1 MSCFNTN
8 LYFFVKFVHCYID
21 MSTLFTLALAV
32 LPLGH
37 LALTDQAPYTGSE
50 FQSEDFGLYPTQT
63 YVSSSLEVPVFQIN
77 QAAGNNVDPA
87 DRVFISPRGTAVG
100 QIAPMIFNSD
110 DLSLVWSDPSYKTT
124 FGVRVQEYNNSDYI
138 TFWRGAIKGAG
149 YGSGSYIML
158 DHNYNVAYNL
168 TTKALTV
175 GGDIH
180 EIELTDEGT
189 ALMSAYEPME
199 YDLTAYNISNG
210 WLADS
215 IFEEI
220 DIATN
225 NLIFSWRASEHIAL
239 NASYAD
245 PGATGISSDS
255 PYDFFHI
262 NSIEKDDSGNY
273 LISARHT
280 HGIYYINGTN
290 GDVIWT
296 MGGKDNQFEDKSDG
310 QATNFAWQHD
320 ARWRNTDLT
329 EMTLFDNGAA
339 DWVKTENETRGLW
352 LSIDYDDMSVTLK
365 QDYISPEGIL
375 SISQGSVQVLSNGN
389 VFMGYGS
396 NGAFIEYTND
406 GQVIWDVQF
415 GIIGNASVQS
425 YRAYKQNW
433 QGFPSWNP
441 SISAAGNG
449 TDNTTVYVSW
459 NGATEIKQWAILA
472 SNSSSSLATADDL
485 WKNVTKTG
493 FETNVTVGTSARYIR
508 AAALNADGE
517 VLGATDIVDVND
529 GSVAT
534 SDSKVDIGTGDANT
548 TATSS
553 SSDPDSVSG
562 SSGNDTSSKS
572 DKDSAAGFTHA
583 SSSLALGVAMTVFF
597 FFGL

>member
-1 MSCFNTN
+1 
-8 LYFFVKFVHCYID
+8 
-21 MSTLFTLALAV
+21 MSTFLTLALAA
-32 LPLGH
+32 LPLSH
-37 LALTDQAPYTGSE
+37 LALADQAPYTGSE
-50 FQSEDFGLYPTQT
+50 FQSKDFGLYPTQT
-63 YVSSSLEVPVFQIN
+63 YGSSPLEVPVFQVN
-77 QAAGNNVDPA
+77 QAAEDDMDPA

-100 QIAPMIFNSD
+100 QIAPMMFNSD

-168 TTKALTV
+168 TTKSLTV

-180 EIELTDEGT
+180 EIELTDNGT
-189 ALMSAYEPME
+189 ALMSAYEPMQ
-199 YDLTAYNISNG
+199 YDLTAYNIENG

-215 IFEEI
+215 IFEEV

-225 NLIFSWRASEHIAL
+225 DLIFSWRASEHIAL

-290 GDVIWT
+290 GDIIWT
-296 MGGKDNQFEDKSDG
+296 MGGKDNDFEDKSDG

-406 GQVIWDVQF
+406 GKAIWDVQF

-433 QGFPSWNP
+433 QGFPGWNP
-441 SISAAGNG
+441 SIAASGNG
-449 TDNTTVYVSW
+449 TDNTTVYMSW
-459 NGATEIKQWAILA
+459 NGATEIKQWAVLA
-472 SNSSSSLATADDL
+472 SNSSSSLATGDDL

-493 FETNVTVGTSARYIR
+493 FETNITVGTNARYIR
-508 AAALNADGE
+508 AAALDADGK
-517 VLGATDIVDVND
+517 VLGATGIVDVND
-529 GSVAT
+529 GTVAPADT
-534 SDSKVDIGTGDANT
+534 KVDIGTGDAST
-548 TATSS
+548 TVTSS
-553 SSDPDSVSG
+553 ASDPDSVSG
-562 SSGNDTSSKS
+562 SSGNETSSKP
-572 DKDSAAGFTHA
+572 DKNSAAGFTNA
-583 SSSLALGVAMTVFF
+583 SSSLALGVAMTVLFF
-597 FFGL
+597 VGM

>member
-1 MSCFNTN
+1 MPN
-8 LYFFVKFVHCYID
+8 
-21 MSTLFTLALAV
+21 LFTLALAA
-32 LPLGH
+32 LPLGR
-37 LALTDQAPYTGSE
+37 LALADQSPYTGSA
-50 FQSEDFGLYPTQT
+50 FQAKTYGLYPTQS
-63 YVSSSLEVPVFQIN
+63 YESSDLEVPVFQVN
-77 QAAGNNVDPA
+77 KAAGDNVDSA
-87 DRVFISPRGTAVG
+87 DRVFMSPRGTEVE

-124 FGVRVQEYNNSDYI
+124 FGVRVQEFNSSDYI

-149 YGSGSYIML
+149 YGSGSFIML

-168 TTKALTV
+168 TTKNLTV

-180 EIELTDEGT
+180 EIELTDDGT
-189 ALMSAYEPME
+189 ALMTAYEPIK
-199 YDLTAYNISNG
+199 YNLTAYDIEDG

-215 IFEEI
+215 LFEEV

-225 NLIFSWRASEHIAL
+225 DLIFSWRASEHIAL

-245 PGATGISSDS
+245 PGATGISQDS

-273 LISARHT
+273 LVSARHT
-280 HGIYYINGTN
+280 HTIYYINGTN
-290 GDVIWT
+290 GDIIWSL
-296 MGGKDNQFEDKSDG
+296 GGKNNDFEDKSDG

-320 ARWRNTDLT
+320 ARWRNTNLT

-352 LSIDYDDMSVTLK
+352 LSLNYDDMSVSLK

-406 GQVIWDVQF
+406 GEAIWDVQF
-415 GIIGNASVQS
+415 GIIGNSSVQS

-433 QGFPSWNP
+433 QGFPGWNP
-441 SISAAGNG
+441 SIAASGNG
-449 TDNTTVYVSW
+449 TDNTTIYMSW
-459 NGATEIKQWAILA
+459 NGATEIKQWTILA
-472 SNSSSSLATADDL
+472 SNSSSSLSTADEI

-493 FETNVTVGTSARYIR
+493 FETNVTVGTNARYIR
-508 AAALNADGE
+508 AAALNADGQ
-517 VLGATDIVDVND
+517 VLGATDIVDVKD
-529 GSVAT
+529 GSISTA
-534 SDSKVDIGTGDANT
+534 DAKVDIGTGDANT
-548 TATSS
+548 TVTSS
-553 SSDPDSVSG
+553 ASDSDSPSG
-562 SSGNDTSSKS
+562 SSGNDTTAGS
-572 DKDSAAGFTHA
+572 DKDSAAGFTNA
-583 SSSLALGVAMTVFF
+583 SSSLALGVAMVVLFT
-597 FFGL
+597 FGL

>member
-1 MSCFNTN
+1 MSAF
-8 LYFFVKFVHCYID
+8 L
-21 MSTLFTLALAV
+21 TLALAA

-37 LALTDQAPYTGSE
+37 LALADQAPYTGSE
-50 FQSEDFGLYPTQT
+50 FQSKDFGLYPTQT
-63 YVSSSLEVPVFQIN
+63 YESSPLEVPVFQVN
-77 QAAGNNVDPA
+77 QAAEDNVDPA

-100 QIAPMIFNSD
+100 QIAPMMFNSD

-168 TTKALTV
+168 TTKSLTV

-180 EIELTDEGT
+180 EIELTDNGT
-189 ALMSAYEPME
+189 ALMSAYEPMQW
-199 YDLTAYNISNG
+199 DLTSYNIENG

-215 IFEEI
+215 IFEEV

-225 NLIFSWRASEHIAL
+225 DLIFSWRASEHIAL

-290 GDVIWT
+290 GDIIWT
-296 MGGKDNQFEDKSDG
+296 MGGKDNDFEDKSDG

-365 QDYISPEGIL
+365 QDYISPEGML

-406 GQVIWDVQF
+406 GKAIWDVQF

-433 QGFPSWNP
+433 QGFPGWNP
-441 SISAAGNG
+441 SIAASDNG
-449 TDNTTVYVSW
+449 TDNTTVYMSW
-459 NGATEIKQWAILA
+459 NGATEIKQWAVLA
-472 SNSSSSLATADDL
+472 SNSSSSLATGDDL

-493 FETNVTVGTSARYIR
+493 FETNITVGTNARYIR
-508 AAALNADGE
+508 AAALDANGK
-517 VLGATDIVDVND
+517 VLGATGIVDVND
-529 GSVAT
+529 GTVASADT
-534 SDSKVDIGTGDANT
+534 KVDIGTGDANT
-548 TATSS
+548 TVTSS
-553 SSDPDSVSG
+553 ASDPDSVSG

-572 DKDSAAGFTHA
+572 DKDSAAGFTNA
-583 SSSLALGVAMTVFF
+583 SSSLALGVAMTVWF
-597 FFGL
+597 FFGM

>member
-1 MSCFNTN
+1 
-8 LYFFVKFVHCYID
+8 
-21 MSTLFTLALAV
+21 MSTFLTLALAA
-32 LPLGH
+32 LPLSH
-37 LALTDQAPYTGSE
+37 LALADQAPYTGSE
-50 FQSEDFGLYPTQT
+50 FQSKDFGLYPTQT
-63 YVSSSLEVPVFQIN
+63 YGSSPLEVPVFQVN
-77 QAAGNNVDPA
+77 QAAEDDVDPA

-100 QIAPMIFNSD
+100 QIAPMMFNSD

-168 TTKALTV
+168 TTKSLTV

-180 EIELTDEGT
+180 EIELTDNGT
-189 ALMSAYEPME
+189 ALMSAYEPMQ
-199 YDLTAYNISNG
+199 YDLTAYNIENG

-215 IFEEI
+215 IFEEV

-225 NLIFSWRASEHIAL
+225 DLIFSWRASEHIAL

-290 GDVIWT
+290 GDIIWT
-296 MGGKDNQFEDKSDG
+296 MGGKDNDFEDKSDG

-406 GQVIWDVQF
+406 GKAIWDVQF

-433 QGFPSWNP
+433 QGFPGWNP
-441 SISAAGNG
+441 SIAASGNG
-449 TDNTTVYVSW
+449 TDNITVYMSW
-459 NGATEIKQWAILA
+459 NGATEIKQWAVLA
-472 SNSSSSLATADDL
+472 SNSSSSLATGDDL

-493 FETNVTVGTSARYIR
+493 FETNITVGTNARYIR
-508 AAALNADGE
+508 AAALDADGK
-517 VLGATDIVDVND
+517 VLGATGIVDVND
-529 GSVAT
+529 GTVAPADT
-534 SDSKVDIGTGDANT
+534 KVDIGTGDAST
-548 TATSS
+548 TVTSS
-553 SSDPDSVSG
+553 ASDPDSVSG
-562 SSGNDTSSKS
+562 SSGNETSSKP
-572 DKDSAAGFTHA
+572 DKNSAAGFTNA
-583 SSSLALGVAMTVFF
+583 SSSLALGVAMTVLF
-597 FFGL
+597 FFGM

>member
-1 MSCFNTN
+1 
-8 LYFFVKFVHCYID
+8 
-21 MSTLFTLALAV
+21 MSTFLTLALVA

-37 LALTDQAPYTGSE
+37 FVLADQAPYTGSD
-50 FQSEDFGLYPTQT
+50 FQSKDFGLYPTQT
-63 YVSSSLEVPVFQIN
+63 YESSPLEVPVFQVN
-77 QAAGNNVDPA
+77 QAAGDNVDPA

-138 TFWRGAIKGAG
+138 TFWRGAIKSAG

-168 TTKALTV
+168 TTKSLTV

-180 EIELTDEGT
+180 EIELTDAGT

-199 YDLTAYNISNG
+199 YDLTAYNITNG

-245 PGATGISSDS
+245 PGATGTSQDN

-290 GDVIWT
+290 GDIIWT

-320 ARWRNTDLT
+320 ARWRNTNLT

-365 QDYISPEGIL
+365 QDYISPEGIS

-406 GQVIWDVQF
+406 GQAIWDVQF
-415 GIIGNASVQS
+415 GIIGNSSVQS

-433 QGFPSWNP
+433 QGFPDWNP
-441 SISAAGNG
+441 SISAVGNG
-449 TDNTTVYVSW
+449 TDNTTVYMSW

-472 SNSSSSLATADDL
+472 SNSSSSLATADNL

-493 FETNVTVGTSARYIR
+493 FETNVTVGTNARYIR

-517 VLGATDIVDVND
+517 VLGATGIVDIND
-529 GSVAT
+529 GSIA
-534 SDSKVDIGTGDANT
+534 SADSKVDIGTGDANT
-548 TATSS
+548 TVTSS
-553 SSDPDSVSG
+553 SSDPDSASG

-572 DKDSAAGFTHA
+572 DKDSAAGFTNA
-583 SSSLALGVAMTVFF
+583 SSSLALGVAMTVLF

>member
-1 MSCFNTN
+1 MP
-8 LYFFVKFVHCYID
+8 H
-21 MSTLFTLALAV
+21 LFTLALAA
-32 LPLGH
+32 LPLGR
-37 LALTDQAPYTGSE
+37 LALADQSPYTGSD
-50 FQSEDFGLYPTQT
+50 FQAKTYGLYPTQS
-63 YVSSSLEVPVFQIN
+63 YESSDLEVPVFQVN
-77 QAAGNNVDPA
+77 KAAGDNVDSA
-87 DRVFISPRGTAVG
+87 DRVFISPRGTAVE
-100 QIAPMIFNSD
+100 QIAPMIFNSE

-124 FGVRVQEYNNSDYI
+124 FGVRVQEFNSSDYI

-149 YGSGSYIML
+149 YGSGSFIML

-168 TTKALTV
+168 TTKNLTV

-180 EIELTDEGT
+180 EIELTDDGT
-189 ALMSAYEPME
+189 ALMTAYEPIK
-199 YDLTAYNISNG
+199 YNLTAYDIEDG

-215 IFEEI
+215 LFEEV

-225 NLIFSWRASEHIAL
+225 DLIFSWRASEHIAL

-245 PGATGISSDS
+245 PGATGISQDS

-280 HGIYYINGTN
+280 HGLYYINGTN
-290 GDVIWT
+290 GDIIWSL
-296 MGGKDNQFEDKSDG
+296 GGKNNDFEDKSNG

-320 ARWRNTDLT
+320 ARWRNTNLT
-329 EMTLFDNGAA
+329 ELTLFDNGAA

-352 LSIDYDDMSVTLK
+352 LSLNYDDMSVSLK

-406 GQVIWDVQF
+406 GQAIWDVQF
-415 GIIGNASVQS
+415 GIIGNSSVQS

-433 QGFPSWNP
+433 QGFPGWNP
-441 SISAAGNG
+441 SIAATGNG
-449 TDNTTVYVSW
+449 TDNTTVYMSW
-459 NGATEIKQWAILA
+459 NGATEIKQWTILA
-472 SNSSSSLATADDL
+472 SNSSSSLSTADDI

-493 FETNVTVGTSARYIR
+493 FETNVTVGTNARYIR
-508 AAALNADGE
+508 AAALNADGQ

-529 GSVAT
+529 GTFSTA
-534 SDSKVDIGTGDANT
+534 DAKVDIGTGDANT
-548 TATSS
+548 TVTSS
-553 SSDPDSVSG
+553 ASDSDSPSS
-562 SSGNDTSSKS
+562 SSGNDTTAGS
-572 DKDSAAGFTHA
+572 DKDSAAGFTNA
-583 SSSLALGVAMTVFF
+583 SSSLALGVAMVVLFA
-597 FFGL
+597 FGL

>member
-1 MSCFNTN
+1 
-8 LYFFVKFVHCYID
+8 
-21 MSTLFTLALAV
+21 MSTFLTLALVA

-37 LALTDQAPYTGSE
+37 LALADQAPYTGSD
-50 FQSEDFGLYPTQT
+50 FQSKDFGLYPTQT
-63 YVSSSLEVPVFQIN
+63 YESSPLEVPVFQVN
-77 QAAGNNVDPA
+77 QAAGDDVDSA

-100 QIAPMIFNSD
+100 QIAPMMFNSD

-138 TFWRGAIKGAG
+138 TFWRGAIKSAG

-168 TTKALTV
+168 TTKSLTV

-180 EIELTDEGT
+180 EIELTDDGT

-199 YDLTAYNISNG
+199 YDLTAYNITNG

-245 PGATGISSDS
+245 PGATGISQDN

-290 GDVIWT
+290 GDIIWT

-320 ARWRNTDLT
+320 ARWRNTNLT

-406 GQVIWDVQF
+406 GKAIWDVQF
-415 GIIGNASVQS
+415 GIIGNSSVQS
-425 YRAYKQNW
+425 YRAYKQSW
-433 QGFPSWNP
+433 QGFPGWNP

-449 TDNTTVYVSW
+449 SDNTTVYMSW

-472 SNSSSSLATADDL
+472 SNSSSSLATADEL

-493 FETNVTVGTSARYIR
+493 FETNVTVGANARYIR

-517 VLGATDIVDVND
+517 VLGATGIVDVND
-529 GSVAT
+529 GSIA
-534 SDSKVDIGTGDANT
+534 SADSKVDIGTGDANT
-548 TATSS
+548 TVTSS
-553 SSDPDSVSG
+553 SSDPDSASG

-572 DKDSAAGFTHA
+572 DKDSAAGFTNA
-583 SSSLALGVAMTVFF
+583 SSSLALGVAMTVLF

>member
-1 MSCFNTN
+1 
-8 LYFFVKFVHCYID
+8 
-21 MSTLFTLALAV
+21 MSTFLTLALVA

-37 LALTDQAPYTGSE
+37 LALADQAPYTGSD
-50 FQSEDFGLYPTQT
+50 FQSKDFGLYPTQT
-63 YVSSSLEVPVFQIN
+63 YESSPLEVPVFQVN
-77 QAAGNNVDPA
+77 QAAGDDVDSA

-138 TFWRGAIKGAG
+138 TFWRGAIKSAG

-168 TTKALTV
+168 TTKSLTV

-180 EIELTDEGT
+180 EIELTDDGT

-199 YDLTAYNISNG
+199 YDLTAYNITNG

-245 PGATGISSDS
+245 PGATGISQDN

-290 GDVIWT
+290 GDIIWT

-320 ARWRNTDLT
+320 ARWRNTNLT

-339 DWVKTENETRGLW
+339 DWIKTENETRGLW

-406 GQVIWDVQF
+406 GKAIWDVQF
-415 GIIGNASVQS
+415 GIIGNSSVQS
-425 YRAYKQNW
+425 YRAYKQSW
-433 QGFPSWNP
+433 QGFPGWNP

-449 TDNTTVYVSW
+449 SDNTTVYMSW

-472 SNSSSSLATADDL
+472 SNSSSSLATADEL

-493 FETNVTVGTSARYIR
+493 FETNVTVGANARYIR

-517 VLGATDIVDVND
+517 VLGATGIVDVND
-529 GSVAT
+529 GSIA
-534 SDSKVDIGTGDANT
+534 SADSKVDIGTGDANT
-548 TATSS
+548 TVTSS
-553 SSDPDSVSG
+553 SSDPDSASG

-572 DKDSAAGFTHA
+572 DKDSAAGFTNA
-583 SSSLALGVAMTVFF
+583 SSSLALGVAMTVLF

>member
-1 MSCFNTN
+1 MSA
-8 LYFFVKFVHCYID
+8 L
-21 MSTLFTLALAV
+21 LTLAFAA

-37 LALTDQAPYTGSE
+37 LALADQAPYTGSD
-50 FQSEDFGLYPTQT
+50 FQAKDFGLYPTQT
-63 YVSSSLEVPVFQIN
+63 FESSSLEVPVFQVN

-100 QIAPMIFNSD
+100 QIAPMMFNSD
-110 DLSLVWSDPSYKTT
+110 DLSLVWSDPTYKTT
-124 FGVRVQEYNNSDYI
+124 FGVRVQEYNSSDYI

-168 TTKALTV
+168 TTKSLTV

-180 EIELTDEGT
+180 EIELTDDGT
-189 ALMSAYEPME
+189 ALMTAYEPME

-215 IFEEI
+215 VFEEI

-225 NLIFSWRASEHIAL
+225 NLLFSWRASEHIAL

-245 PGATGISSDS
+245 PGATGISQDS
-255 PYDFFHI
+255 PYDYFHI

-290 GDVIWT
+290 GDIIWT

-320 ARWRNTDLT
+320 ARWRNTNLT

-406 GQVIWDVQF
+406 GEAIWDVQF
-415 GIIGNASVQS
+415 GIIGNSSVQS

-441 SISAAGNG
+441 SIAAAGNG
-449 TDNTTVYVSW
+449 TDNTTVYMSW

-472 SNSSSSLATADDL
+472 SNSSSSLATADNL
-485 WKNVTKTG
+485 WKNVTKSG
-493 FETNVTVGTSARYIR
+493 FETNVTVGTNARYIR

-517 VLGATDIVDVND
+517 VLGATGIVDVND
-529 GSVAT
+529 GSVA
-534 SDSKVDIGTGDANT
+534 SADSKVDIGTGDANT
-548 TATSS
+548 TVTSS
-553 SSDPDSVSG
+553 SSDSDSASG
-562 SSGNDTSSKS
+562 SGGNDTSSKS
-572 DKDSAAGFTHA
+572 DKDSAAGFTNA
-583 SSSLALGVAMTVFF
+583 SSSLALGVAMTVMFL
-597 FFGL
+597 FGM

>member
-1 MSCFNTN
+1 
-8 LYFFVKFVHCYID
+8 
-21 MSTLFTLALAV
+21 MSTFLSLALVA

-37 LALTDQAPYTGSE
+37 LALADQAPYTGSD
-50 FQSEDFGLYPTQT
+50 FQSKDFGLYPTQT
-63 YVSSSLEVPVFQIN
+63 YESSPLEVPVFQIN
-77 QAAGNNVDPA
+77 QAAGDNVDPA

-100 QIAPMIFNSD
+100 QIAPMVFNSD

-138 TFWRGAIKGAG
+138 TFWRGAIKSAG

-168 TTKALTV
+168 TTKSLTV

-215 IFEEI
+215 FFEEI

-245 PGATGISSDS
+245 PGATGISQDN

-290 GDVIWT
+290 GDIIWT

-320 ARWRNTDLT
+320 ARWRNTNLT

-352 LSIDYDDMSVTLK
+352 LNIDYDDMSVTLK

-406 GQVIWDVQF
+406 GKAIWDVQF
-415 GIIGNASVQS
+415 GIIGNSSVQS

-433 QGFPSWNP
+433 QGFPGWNP

-449 TDNTTVYVSW
+449 TDNTTVYMSW

-472 SNSSSSLATADDL
+472 SNSSSSLATADNL

-493 FETNVTVGTSARYIR
+493 FETNVTVGTNARYIR

-517 VLGATDIVDVND
+517 VLGATGIVDVND
-529 GSVAT
+529 GSIA
-534 SDSKVDIGTGDANT
+534 SADSKVDIGTGDANT
-548 TATSS
+548 TVTSS
-553 SSDPDSVSG
+553 SSDPDSASG

-572 DKDSAAGFTHA
+572 DKDSAAGFTNA
-583 SSSLALGVAMTVFF
+583 SSSLALGVAMTVLF

>member
-1 MSCFNTN
+1 
-8 LYFFVKFVHCYID
+8 
-21 MSTLFTLALAV
+21 MSTFLSLALVA

-37 LALTDQAPYTGSE
+37 LALADQAPYTGSD
-50 FQSEDFGLYPTQT
+50 FQSKDFGLYPTQT
-63 YVSSSLEVPVFQIN
+63 YESSPLEVPVFQIN
-77 QAAGNNVDPA
+77 QAAGDNVDPA

-100 QIAPMIFNSD
+100 QIAPMVFNSD

-138 TFWRGAIKGAG
+138 TFWRGAIKSAG

-168 TTKALTV
+168 TTKSLTV

-225 NLIFSWRASEHIAL
+225 NLLFSWRASEHIAL

-245 PGATGISSDS
+245 PGATGISQDN

-290 GDVIWT
+290 GDIIWT

-320 ARWRNTDLT
+320 ARWRNTNLT

-352 LSIDYDDMSVTLK
+352 LNIDYDDMSVTLK

-406 GQVIWDVQF
+406 GKAIWDVQF
-415 GIIGNASVQS
+415 GIIGNSSVQS

-433 QGFPSWNP
+433 QGFPGWNP

-449 TDNTTVYVSW
+449 TDNTTVYMSW

-472 SNSSSSLATADDL
+472 SNSSSSLATADNL

-493 FETNVTVGTSARYIR
+493 FETNVTVGTNARYIR

-517 VLGATDIVDVND
+517 VLGATGIVDVND
-529 GSVAT
+529 GSIA
-534 SDSKVDIGTGDANT
+534 SADSKVDIGTGDANT
-548 TATSS
+548 TVTSS
-553 SSDPDSVSG
+553 SSDPDSASG

-572 DKDSAAGFTHA
+572 DKDSAAGFTNA
-583 SSSLALGVAMTVFF
+583 SSSLALGVAMTVLF

>member
-1 MSCFNTN
+1 
-8 LYFFVKFVHCYID
+8 
-21 MSTLFTLALAV
+21 MSTFLSLALVA

-37 LALTDQAPYTGSE
+37 LALADQAPYTGSD
-50 FQSEDFGLYPTQT
+50 FQSKDFGLYPTQT
-63 YVSSSLEVPVFQIN
+63 YESSPLEVPVFQIN
-77 QAAGNNVDPA
+77 QAAGDNVDPA

-100 QIAPMIFNSD
+100 QIAPMVFNSD

-138 TFWRGAIKGAG
+138 TFWRGAIKSAG

-168 TTKALTV
+168 TTKSLTV

-225 NLIFSWRASEHIAL
+225 NLLFSWRASEHIAL

-245 PGATGISSDS
+245 PGATGISQDN

-290 GDVIWT
+290 GDIIWT

-320 ARWRNTDLT
+320 ARWRNTNLT

-352 LSIDYDDMSVTLK
+352 LNIDYDDMSVTLK

-406 GQVIWDVQF
+406 GKAIWDVQF
-415 GIIGNASVQS
+415 GIIGNSSVQS

-433 QGFPSWNP
+433 QGFPGWNP

-449 TDNTTVYVSW
+449 TDNTTVYMSW

-472 SNSSSSLATADDL
+472 SNSSSSLATADNL

-493 FETNVTVGTSARYIR
+493 FETNVTVGTNARYVR

-517 VLGATDIVDVND
+517 VLGATGIVDVND
-529 GSVAT
+529 GSIA
-534 SDSKVDIGTGDANT
+534 SADSKVDIGTGDANT
-548 TATSS
+548 TVTSS
-553 SSDPDSVSG
+553 SSDPDSASG

-572 DKDSAAGFTHA
+572 DKDSAAGFTNA
-583 SSSLALGVAMTVFF
+583 SSSLALGVAMTVLF

>member
-1 MSCFNTN
+1 MPN
-8 LYFFVKFVHCYID
+8 
-21 MSTLFTLALAV
+21 LFTLALTA
-32 LPLGH
+32 LPLSR
-37 LALTDQAPYTGSE
+37 LALADQSPYTGSD
-50 FQSEDFGLYPTQT
+50 FQAKTYGLYPTQS
-63 YVSSSLEVPVFQIN
+63 YESSSLEVPVFQVN
-77 QAAGNNVDPA
+77 KAAGDNVDSA
-87 DRVFISPRGTAVG
+87 DRVFISPRGTAVD

-124 FGVRVQEYNNSDYI
+124 FGVRVQEFNNSDYI
-138 TFWRGAIKGAG
+138 TFWRGTVKGAG
-149 YGSGSYIML
+149 YGSGSFIML

-168 TTKALTV
+168 TTKNLTV

-180 EIELTDEGT
+180 ETELTDDGT
-189 ALMSAYEPME
+189 ALMTAYEPIQ
-199 YDLTAYNISNG
+199 YDLTAYDIENG

-215 IFEEI
+215 LFEEV

-225 NLIFSWRASEHIAL
+225 DLIFSWRASEHIAL

-245 PGATGISSDS
+245 PGATGISQDS

-273 LISARHT
+273 LVSARHT
-280 HGIYYINGTN
+280 HSIYYINGTN
-290 GDVIWT
+290 GDIIWSL
-296 MGGKDNQFEDKSDG
+296 GGKNNDFEDKSDG

-320 ARWRNTDLT
+320 ARWRNTNLT

-352 LSIDYDDMSVTLK
+352 LSLDYDDMSVTLK

-375 SISQGSVQVLSNGN
+375 SVSQGSVQALSNGN

-396 NGAFIEYTND
+396 NGAFIEYTNE
-406 GQVIWDVQF
+406 GEAIWDVQF
-415 GIIGNASVQS
+415 GIIGNSSVQS

-433 QGFPSWNP
+433 QGFPGWNP
-441 SISAAGNG
+441 SIAATGNG

-493 FETNVTVGTSARYIR
+493 FETNVTVGTDARYIR

-517 VLGATDIVDVND
+517 VLGATDIVNVND
-529 GSVAT
+529 GSISTA
-534 SDSKVDIGTGDANT
+534 DAKVDIGTGDANT
-548 TATSS
+548 TVTSS
-553 SSDPDSVSG
+553 ASDSDSASG
-562 SSGNDTSSKS
+562 SSGNDTTSKS
-572 DKDSAAGFTHA
+572 DKDSAAGFTNA
-583 SSSLALGVAMTVFF
+583 SSSLALGVAMVVLFT
-597 FFGL
+597 FGL

>member
-1 MSCFNTN
+1 
-8 LYFFVKFVHCYID
+8 
-21 MSTLFTLALAV
+21 MSTFLTLALAA
-32 LPLGH
+32 LPLSH
-37 LALTDQAPYTGSE
+37 LALADQAPYTGSE
-50 FQSEDFGLYPTQT
+50 FQSKDFGLYPTQT
-63 YVSSSLEVPVFQIN
+63 YGSSPLEVPVFQVN
-77 QAAGNNVDPA
+77 QAAEDDVDPA

-100 QIAPMIFNSD
+100 QIAPMMFNSD

-168 TTKALTV
+168 TTKSLTV

-180 EIELTDEGT
+180 EIELTDNGT
-189 ALMSAYEPME
+189 ALMSAYEPMQ
-199 YDLTAYNISNG
+199 YDLTAYNIENG

-215 IFEEI
+215 IFEEV

-225 NLIFSWRASEHIAL
+225 DLIFSWRASEHIAL

-290 GDVIWT
+290 GDIIWT
-296 MGGKDNQFEDKSDG
+296 MGGKDNDFEDKSDG

-406 GQVIWDVQF
+406 GKAIWDVQF

-433 QGFPSWNP
+433 QGFPGWNP
-441 SISAAGNG
+441 SIAASGNG
-449 TDNTTVYVSW
+449 TDNTTVYMSW
-459 NGATEIKQWAILA
+459 NGATEIKQWAVLA
-472 SNSSSSLATADDL
+472 SNSSSSLATGDDL

-493 FETNVTVGTSARYIR
+493 FETNITVGTNARYIR
-508 AAALNADGE
+508 AAALDADGK
-517 VLGATDIVDVND
+517 VLGATGIVDVND
-529 GSVAT
+529 GTVAPADT
-534 SDSKVDIGTGDANT
+534 KVDIGTGDAST
-548 TATSS
+548 TVTSS
-553 SSDPDSVSG
+553 ASDPDSVSG
-562 SSGNDTSSKS
+562 SSGNETSSKP
-572 DKDSAAGFTHA
+572 DKNSAAGFTNA
-583 SSSLALGVAMTVFF
+583 SSSLALGVAMTVLFF
-597 FFGL
+597 VGM

>member
-1 MSCFNTN
+1 
-8 LYFFVKFVHCYID
+8 
-21 MSTLFTLALAV
+21 MSTLLTLALAA

-37 LALTDQAPYTGSE
+37 LALADQAPYTGSE
-50 FQSEDFGLYPTQT
+50 FQSKNFGLYPTQT
-63 YVSSSLEVPVFQIN
+63 YESSPLEVPIFQVN
-77 QAAGNNVDPA
+77 QAAEDNTDPA

-100 QIAPMIFNSD
+100 QIAPMMFNSE

-180 EIELTDEGT
+180 EIELTDNGT
-189 ALMSAYEPME
+189 ALMSAYEPMQW
-199 YDLTAYNISNG
+199 DLTSYDIENG

-215 IFEEI
+215 IFEEV

-225 NLIFSWRASEHIAL
+225 NLIFSWRASDHIAL

-290 GDVIWT
+290 GDIIWT
-296 MGGKDNQFEDKSDG
+296 MGGKDNDFKDNSGG

-329 EMTLFDNGAA
+329 EMTLFD
-339 DWVKTENETRGLW
+339 TR
-352 LSIDYDDMSVTLK
+352 
-365 QDYISPEGIL
+365 
-375 SISQGSVQVLSNGN
+375 
-389 VFMGYGS
+389 
-396 NGAFIEYTND
+396 
-406 GQVIWDVQF
+406 
-415 GIIGNASVQS
+415 
-425 YRAYKQNW
+425 
-433 QGFPSWNP
+433 
-441 SISAAGNG
+441 
-449 TDNTTVYVSW
+449 
-459 NGATEIKQWAILA
+459 
-472 SNSSSSLATADDL
+472 SLAQHQL
-485 WKNVTKTG
+485 
-493 FETNVTVGTSARYIR
+493 
-508 AAALNADGE
+508 
-517 VLGATDIVDVND
+517 
-529 GSVAT
+529 
-534 SDSKVDIGTGDANT
+534 
-548 TATSS
+548 
-553 SSDPDSVSG
+553 
-562 SSGNDTSSKS
+562 
-572 DKDSAAGFTHA
+572 
-583 SSSLALGVAMTVFF
+583 
-597 FFGL
+597 

>member
-1 MSCFNTN
+1 MPN
-8 LYFFVKFVHCYID
+8 L
-21 MSTLFTLALAV
+21 LTLALTA
-32 LPLGH
+32 LPL
-37 LALTDQAPYTGSE
+37 LALADQAPYTGSD
-50 FQSEDFGLYPTQT
+50 FQAKTYGLYPTQS
-63 YVSSSLEVPVFQIN
+63 YESSDLEVPVFQVN
-77 QAAGNNVDPA
+77 KAAADNVDPA
-87 DRVFISPRGTAVG
+87 DRVFISPRGTAVE
-100 QIAPMIFNSD
+100 QIAPMIFNPD

-124 FGVRVQEYNNSDYI
+124 FGVRVQEFNNSDYI

-149 YGSGSYIML
+149 YGSGSFIML

-168 TTKALTV
+168 TTKNLTV

-180 EIELTDEGT
+180 EIELTNDGT
-189 ALMSAYEPME
+189 ALMTAYEPIQ
-199 YDLTAYNISNG
+199 YDLTAYDIENG

-215 IFEEI
+215 LFEEV

-225 NLIFSWRASEHIAL
+225 DLIFSWRASEHIAL

-245 PGATGISSDS
+245 PGATGISQDS

-290 GDVIWT
+290 GDIIWSL
-296 MGGKDNQFEDKSDG
+296 GGKNNDFEDKSDG
-310 QATNFAWQHD
+310 QASNFAWQHD

-352 LSIDYDDMSVTLK
+352 LSLNYGDMSVTLK

-406 GQVIWDVQF
+406 GEAIWNVQF
-415 GIIGNASVQS
+415 GIIGNSSVQS

-433 QGFPSWNP
+433 QGFPDWNP
-441 SISAAGNG
+441 SIAATGNG
-449 TDNTTVYVSW
+449 TDNTTVYMSW

-472 SNSSSSLATADDL
+472 SNSSSSLSTADDL
-485 WKNVTKTG
+485 WKNITKTG
-493 FETNVTVGTSARYIR
+493 FETNVTVGSDARYIR
-508 AAALNADGE
+508 AAALDADGQ
-517 VLGATDIVDVND
+517 VLGATDIIDVND
-529 GSVAT
+529 GSIT
-534 SDSKVDIGTGDANT
+534 SADAKVDIGTGDANT
-548 TATSS
+548 TVTSS
-553 SSDPDSVSG
+553 ASDSDSVSG
-562 SSGNDTSSKS
+562 SSGNDTASKS
-572 DKDSAAGFTHA
+572 DKDSGAGFTNA
-583 SSSLALGVAMTVFF
+583 SSSLALGVAMVVLFT
-597 FFGL
+597 FGL

>member
-1 MSCFNTN
+1 
-8 LYFFVKFVHCYID
+8 
-21 MSTLFTLALAV
+21 MSTFLTLALAA
-32 LPLGH
+32 LPLSH
-37 LALTDQAPYTGSE
+37 LALADQAPHTGSE
-50 FQSEDFGLYPTQT
+50 FQSKDFGLYPTQT
-63 YVSSSLEVPVFQIN
+63 YESSSLEVPVFQIN
-77 QAAGNNVDPA
+77 QAAEDNVDPA
-87 DRVFISPRGTAVG
+87 DRVFISPRGTVVE
-100 QIAPMIFNSD
+100 QIAPMMFNSD

-168 TTKALTV
+168 TTKSLTV

-180 EIELTDEGT
+180 EIELTDNGT
-189 ALMSAYEPME
+189 ALMSAYEPMQW
-199 YDLTAYNISNG
+199 DLTAYNIENG

-215 IFEEI
+215 IFEEV

-225 NLIFSWRASEHIAL
+225 DLIFSWRASEHIAL

-290 GDVIWT
+290 GDIIWT
-296 MGGKDNQFEDKSDG
+296 MGGKNNDFEDKSDG

-320 ARWRNTDLT
+320 ARWRNADLT

-352 LSIDYDDMSVTLK
+352 LSIDYADMSVTLK

-406 GQVIWDVQF
+406 GKAIWDVQF

-433 QGFPSWNP
+433 QGFPGWNP
-441 SISAAGNG
+441 SIAASGNG
-449 TDNTTVYVSW
+449 TDNTTVYMSW
-459 NGATEIKQWAILA
+459 NGATEIKQWAVLA
-472 SNSSSSLATADDL
+472 SNSSSSLATGDDL

-493 FETNVTVGTSARYIR
+493 FETNVTVGTNARYIR
-508 AAALNADGE
+508 AAALDADGK
-517 VLGATDIVDVND
+517 VLGATGIVDVND
-529 GSVAT
+529 GTVASADT
-534 SDSKVDIGTGDANT
+534 KVDIGTGDANT
-548 TATSS
+548 TVTSS
-553 SSDPDSVSG
+553 ASDPDSVSG
-562 SSGNDTSSKS
+562 SGGNDTASKS
-572 DKDSAAGFTHA
+572 DKDSAAGFTNA
-583 SSSLALGVAMTVFF
+583 SSSLALGVAMTVLF
-597 FFGL
+597 FFGM

>member
-1 MSCFNTN
+1 
-8 LYFFVKFVHCYID
+8 
-21 MSTLFTLALAV
+21 MSTFLTLALVA

-37 LALTDQAPYTGSE
+37 LALADQAPYTGSD
-50 FQSEDFGLYPTQT
+50 FQSKDFGLYPTQT
-63 YVSSSLEVPVFQIN
+63 YESSPLEVPVFQVN
-77 QAAGNNVDPA
+77 QAAGDDVDSA

-138 TFWRGAIKGAG
+138 TFWRGAIKSAG

-168 TTKALTV
+168 TTKSLTV

-180 EIELTDEGT
+180 EIELTDDGT

-199 YDLTAYNISNG
+199 YDLTAYNITNG

-245 PGATGISSDS
+245 PGATGISQDN

-290 GDVIWT
+290 GDIIWT

-320 ARWRNTDLT
+320 ARWRNTNLT

-406 GQVIWDVQF
+406 GKAIWDVQF
-415 GIIGNASVQS
+415 GIIGNSSVQS
-425 YRAYKQNW
+425 YRAYKQSW
-433 QGFPSWNP
+433 QGFPGWNP

-449 TDNTTVYVSW
+449 SDNTTVYMSW

-472 SNSSSSLATADDL
+472 SNSSSSLATADEL

-493 FETNVTVGTSARYIR
+493 FETNVTVGANARYIR

-517 VLGATDIVDVND
+517 VLGATGIVDVND
-529 GSVAT
+529 GSIA
-534 SDSKVDIGTGDANT
+534 SADSKVDIGTGDANT
-548 TATSS
+548 TVTSS
-553 SSDPDSVSG
+553 SSDPDSASG

-572 DKDSAAGFTHA
+572 DKDSAAGFTNA
-583 SSSLALGVAMTVFF
+583 SSSLALGVAMTVLF

>member
-1 MSCFNTN
+1 
-8 LYFFVKFVHCYID
+8 
-21 MSTLFTLALAV
+21 MSTFLTLALAA
-32 LPLGH
+32 LPLSH
-37 LALTDQAPYTGSE
+37 LALADQAPYTGSE
-50 FQSEDFGLYPTQT
+50 FQSKDFGLYPTQT
-63 YVSSSLEVPVFQIN
+63 YGSSPLEVPVFQVN
-77 QAAGNNVDPA
+77 QAAEDDVDPA

-100 QIAPMIFNSD
+100 QIAPMMFNSD

-168 TTKALTV
+168 TTKSLTV

-180 EIELTDEGT
+180 EIELTDNGT
-189 ALMSAYEPME
+189 ALMSAYEPMQ
-199 YDLTAYNISNG
+199 YDLTAYNIENG

-215 IFEEI
+215 IFEEV

-225 NLIFSWRASEHIAL
+225 DLIFSWRASEHIAL

-290 GDVIWT
+290 GDIIWT
-296 MGGKDNQFEDKSDG
+296 MGGKDNDFEDKSDG

-406 GQVIWDVQF
+406 GKAIWDVQF

-433 QGFPSWNP
+433 QGFPGWNP
-441 SISAAGNG
+441 SIAASGNG
-449 TDNTTVYVSW
+449 TDNTTVYMSW
-459 NGATEIKQWAILA
+459 NGATEIKQWAVLA
-472 SNSSSSLATADDL
+472 SNSSSSLATGDDL

-493 FETNVTVGTSARYIR
+493 FETNITVGTNARYIR
-508 AAALNADGE
+508 AAALDADGK
-517 VLGATDIVDVND
+517 VLGATGIVDVND
-529 GSVAT
+529 GTVAPADT
-534 SDSKVDIGTGDANT
+534 KVDIGTGDAST
-548 TATSS
+548 TVTSS
-553 SSDPDSVSG
+553 ASDPDSVSG
-562 SSGNDTSSKS
+562 SSGNETSSKP
-572 DKDSAAGFTHA
+572 DKNSAAGFTNA
-583 SSSLALGVAMTVFF
+583 SSSLALGVAMTVLF
-597 FFGL
+597 FFGM